1 MQDSPVDPVELSD
14 LIGLVYDSALA
25 EAQWQALTDRLHAKF
40 PQVCFTMNG
49 FDGAGALPNLVQS
62 GFSEAEEK
70 FYLKHIAPRNEGASL
85 LSGFPAGEL
94 ITQVV
99 TREEFSKTVFYKEW
113 LEPRG
118 YGATSSVVLA
128 SHEDRFLALNAS
140 FPWDIQDEMRERLDP
155 LLRLLIP
162 HIIRAMEIARTI
174 KLSRALSERLS
185 GLLDTVIYPMLVL
198 DRSGAF
204 HFANSSGQ
212 RMLENGHLFRIA
224 GDGTLSMDTPVL
236 TQQLQTLIRNAAAD
250 IFVAAHQIETPD
262 GPLTLCV
269 TPFRIQMSS
278 ADILE
283 AALYDN
289 DERFAVFI
297 GQRGQSAINLGLL
310 QDVFG
315 LTRREAE
322 VGRDLLSS
330 KTPQEIAEQSGRSE
344 RTIRNQ
350 IQSLY
355 DKVGVKRQTE
365 LIDALGIFQSV
376 EALFDAPDLKT
387 I

>member
-1 MQDSPVDPVELSD
+1 MAANPVDPTELSD
-14 LIGLVYDSALA
+14 LIDLVYDSALA
-25 EAQWQALTDRLHAKF
+25 KAQWQDLTDRLYSMF
-40 PQVCFTMNG
+40 PQACFTITG
-49 FDGAGALPNLVQS
+49 FDGVVGMPNLVQS
-62 GFSEAEEK
+62 GFSEAERR
-70 FYLKHIAPRNEGASL
+70 FYLEKIAPRNEVAKFIVGQPT
-85 LSGFPAGEL
+85 GKL

-99 TREEFSKTVFYKEW
+99 SREEFAKTVFYREW

-118 YGATSSVVLA
+118 YGATSSVLLA
-128 SHEDRFLALNAS
+128 SHEQRFVVFTSS
-140 FPWDIQDEMRERLDP
+140 FPWDVQDEMRERLDP
-155 LLRLLIP
+155 LLLLLIP

-198 DRSGAF
+198 DRNGGF

-212 RMLENGHLFRIA
+212 RMLDNGHLFHLNV
-224 GDGTLSMDTPVL
+224 DGTLRMDTAEL
-236 TQQLQTLIRNAAAD
+236 TENLQTLIRNAASD
-250 IFVAAHQIETPD
+250 IFVAAQQIEAPD

-278 ADILE
+278 EDIIE
-283 AALYDN
+283 SALYDN

-297 GQRGQSAINLGLL
+297 GQRGQSEINLGLL

-322 VGRDLLSS
+322 VGRDLLSGR
-330 KTPQEIAEQSGRSE
+330 TPQEIAQGSGRSE

-350 IQSLY
+350 IQTLY
-355 DKVGVKRQTE
+355 DKVGVKRQAE
-365 LIDALGIFQSV
+365 LIDALRILQSV
-376 EALFDAPDLKT
+376 DALFGAPIQKAL
-387 I
+387 